1 MENST
6 FGKTIQSKR
15 KQRNIKLVTNEKK
28 KSVKNIWQFA
38 NILNDEKL

>member
-28 KSVKNIWQFA
+28 KKW
-38 NILNDEKL
+38 EKYMTICKYFK

>member
-28 KSVKNIWQFA
+28 KRKKGVKNI
-38 NILNDEKL
+38 

>member
-28 KSVKNIWQFA
+28 KSVKNI
-38 NILNDEKL
+38 